1 MSVTDDQI
9 RSRGKEQYTDHSS
22 QGKKEGNAS
31 QRVCLF
37 RRVFTLIIE
46 TSCSWLFSFSPYP
59 LPLTLSSVHI
69 LHTSLHS
76 GGRLFYITCLS
87 IQLPLPFHVV
97 DYRLFLF
104 ISYRLAYQYQSKSTI
119 LYLHL
124 FDLSVWYR
132 YISIILYHVAKP
144 SILD

>member
-37 RRVFTLIIE
+37 RRVFTLIVQPRVLG
-46 TSCSWLFSFSPYP
+46 SSHLPP
-59 LPLTLSSVHI
+59 LPLCTYSPHIFTLRGSFI
-69 LHTSLHS
+69 L
-76 GGRLFYITCLS
+76 YQCCLS

-104 ISYRLAYQYQSKSTI
+104 ISYHLAYQYQSKSTI